1 MGRSLSAGALAA
13 TLALG
18 LLVTPAAPAAA
29 EPGTA
34 PREIAVFP
42 ESEATVPA
50 HEAII
55 FAGTSGF
62 LHRHGVS
69 AQYLWTRYDTGE
81 TVVVKDLAG
90 VPASALKPAGGDFI
104 STTVAVPAKP
114 APPKT
119 VSVLDLS
126 DQSWEQWTLPG
137 GFNGYTVLGVYG
149 HTVIASKW
157 VDGIIVAAELL
168 TFAAD
173 GTIANSTP
181 ITVPDGSRPSS
192 VNMTAVGDLTSA
204 VIEYGVG
211 IEDYAGLLDFA
222 TARIVPIPGAPRVS
236 LGNVAWRLTGDTVGW
251 SYYSSDGANTTYS
264 LFSRSGLTDG
274 TNTQPRTLPVFE
286 DTARRS
292 AIVGDGLVTSR
303 YAPGGAATSEP
314 TVAVSADGA
323 RTTLLPRTDAGDTAL
338 VQAPDGAALVVGG
351 TGARDWAVSRI
362 TAQPGQ
368 APTVTPLLPVRD
380 PVENAGL
387 VYHQGLVRHVQSEIV
402 GTTGVSRYA
411 IYNHPILDD
420 GSVKARGA
428 AFTDPQVP
436 CEVGVS
442 CVRLVEGNPDGVAYV
457 SPGADGARDMLH
469 TFRDIPSGTS
479 LHPLPTHNGRVVD
492 VGNRYV
498 VVDDGTTTDQY
509 LADTAYGT
517 TTRLGSITGAA
528 LWFDTLYRINGSSGW
543 VEARALRSS
552 TPVSW
557 NFSTGA
563 PCAVTELQAS
573 ARWLYWSCGAAGPA
587 GVYDLQRNQSVRV
600 PAGPAML
607 GDGFLVRHE
616 SGALQLTDFHDGT
629 VRAPEKLVDLAAG
642 VPADGRRVSW
652 AVDRHGSGVAYVDAE
667 NAVHVLD
674 TAVPGTP
681 VKAATSSVNDVV
693 HPRTAGSGWYG
704 TFGLTRPI
712 TGWELT
718 VTRKWTQEVVHRKT
732 GGATRQNLSIG
743 WDGKLPSGK
752 PALNGPYQWTLTGTA
767 GDGTAPVTI
776 GTKALLVG
784 CGTFPFRGYDCYG
797 GPGLLGVKATGE
809 GHWYGTRRDQ
819 SVPGV
824 LYDHGYTDNWC
835 LSCSG
840 ASRTSAL
847 VPFGDFDGDAFPDLL
862 VRDGNGGMKAH
873 LGIGQLHFGGR
884 ETKSL
889 GAGWMMYKSI
899 LAPGD
904 VNSDGHD
911 DIVGVDADGKLWLYT
926 TTGKGGINSRVQVGS
941 GWNMYARVLG
951 AGDLNGDGHGDL
963 LGVDT
968 TGVMYAYFSNGNKGW
983 SSRVKVFAGWNIY
996 NSIVAI
1002 GDLDED
1008 GRNDLVARDA
1018 DGVLWS
1024 YAGLGNG
1031 SFEPRVKAGSGWNM
1045 YKIII

>member
-1 MGRSLSAGALAA
+1 MGRSLSAGALAT

-29 EPGTA
+29 EPGA
-34 PREIAVFP
+34 AAREIAVFP

-55 FAGTSGF
+55 FAGVTGF
-62 LHRHGVS
+62 LHLHNTSGE
-69 AQYLWTRYDTGE
+69 YLWTRYDTGE
-81 TVVVKDLAG
+81 TVPVPSLAG
-90 VPASALKPAGGDFI
+90 VKPSSLKPAGGDFV
-104 STTVAVPAKP
+104 STRFQVPAKP
-114 APPKT
+114 APGK

-126 DQSWEQWTLPG
+126 DQSWQQWAVPTG
-137 GFNGYTVLGVYG
+137 SNGYAVLSVYG
-149 HTVIASKW
+149 RTVMAVKLSGG
-157 VDGIIVAAELL
+157 VGSRAELL
-168 TFAAD
+168 TFAED
-173 GTIANSTP
+173 GTIAGSTP
-181 ITVPDGSRPSS
+181 ITVPDGAVPTGIYPAA
-192 VNMTAVGDLTSA
+192 TADLTSA
-204 VIEYGVG
+204 VVG
-211 IEDYAGLLDFA
+211 YANENGTLRSGLLDIA
-222 TARIVPIPGAPRVS
+222 SGQIMPIPGAPQV
-236 LGNVAWRLTGDTVGW
+236 GWGAAVFRLTSDTVGW
-251 SYYSSDGANTTYS
+251 ASSSMTGGGTYW
-264 LFSRSGLTDG
+264 LYSRSGLADG
-274 TNTQPRTLPVFE
+274 SNTEARKLTVPY
-286 DTARRS
+286 DTVRRS

-303 YAPGGAATSEP
+303 DASGWGATWEP
-314 TVAVSADGA
+314 AVAVSADGT
-323 RTTLLPRTDAGDTAL
+323 RTTLLPRVDAEETAV
-338 VQAPDGAALVVGG
+338 VQAADGTALVVGG
-351 TGARDWAVSRI
+351 SGARDWAVRRI
-362 TAQPGQ
+362 SAQPGQ
-368 APTVTPLLPVRD
+368 APTSTPLMPVRD

-387 VYHQGLVRHVQSEIV
+387 LYHQGLVRHVQSEIV
-402 GTTGVSRYA
+402 GTTGEPGYA
-411 IYNHPILDD
+411 LYNHPIVDD
-420 GSVKARGA
+420 GSVKAGGV
-428 AFTDPQVP
+428 AFAKPQVP
-436 CEVGVS
+436 CETGVQ
-442 CVRLVEGNPDGVAYV
+442 CVRLAEGNQEGVAYV
-457 SPGADGARDMLH
+457 SPGADGAKDTLY
-469 TFRDIPSGTS
+469 TFREFPSSYSTYS
-479 LHPLPTHNGRVVD
+479 LPTQNGRVVD

-498 VVDDGTTTDQY
+498 LVDDGATTDQY
-509 LADTAYGT
+509 LVDNAHGS
-517 TTRLGSITGAA
+517 TTRLGPATGAA
-528 LWFDTLYRINGSSGW
+528 LWFDTLYRTSGSSGW
-543 VEARALRSS
+543 IQARDLMNSS
-552 TPVSW
+552 PVSW

-563 PCAVTELQAS
+563 PCAPTELQAS
-573 ARWLYWSCGAAGPA
+573 ARWLYWSCGVAGPA
-587 GVYDLQRNQSVRV
+587 GVYDLQRNHNLSV

-616 SGALQLTDFHDGT
+616 TGALYLTDFHDGT
-629 VRAPEKLVDLAAG
+629 VRAPVKLADLAAG
-642 VPADGRRVSW
+642 VPADGRRVTW

-674 TAVPGTP
+674 TGVPGTP
-681 VKAATSSVNDVV
+681 VKAATSSVRDVA
-693 HPRTAGSGWYG
+693 HPRTAGAGWYG
-704 TFGLTRPI
+704 SFGLTRSV
-712 TGWELT
+712 TQWELT
-718 VTRKWTQEVVHRKT
+718 VTRKWTEEVVHRQT
-732 GGATRQNLSIG
+732 GAAARQSISVS
-743 WDGKLPSGK
+743 WDGKLSSGE
-752 PALNGPYQWTLTGTA
+752 PALNGPYQWTLKATTA
-767 GDGTAPVTI
+767 DSSEPVTI

-797 GPGLLGVKATGE
+797 GPGLLGVQATGE

-847 VPFGDFDGDAFPDLL
+847 VPFGDFNGDVYPDLL
-862 VRDGNGGMKAH
+862 VRDGDGGMKAH
-873 LGIGQLHFGGR
+873 LGIGQLNFGGR
-884 ETKSL
+884 QTVSL

-911 DIVGVDADGKLWLYT
+911 DILGVDADGKLWLYT

-941 GWNMYARVLG
+941 GWNIYSRVLG

-963 LGVDT
+963 LGVDA
-968 TGVMYAYFSNGNKGW
+968 TGVMYAYFSNGDKGW